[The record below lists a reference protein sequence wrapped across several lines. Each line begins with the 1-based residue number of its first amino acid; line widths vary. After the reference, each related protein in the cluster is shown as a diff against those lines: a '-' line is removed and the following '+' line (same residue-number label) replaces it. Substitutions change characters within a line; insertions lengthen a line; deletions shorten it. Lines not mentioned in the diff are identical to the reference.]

1 VLLVDPALVVVT
13 SFFCAQAPR
22 LNALAA
28 MARIITAFK
37 IFMELFAPFPSKL
50 LRSFR
55 QVASLAQRF
64 SEAFF
69 LRLRFVSGR

>member
-1 VLLVDPALVVVT
+1 MLLVDPALVVVT

-50 LRSFR
+50 LPSFR
-55 QVASLAQRF
+55 QGSRSTQRF
-64 SEAFF
+64 S
-69 LRLRFVSGR
+69 RLFCPTSNE